1 MSETAIRVQRLG
13 KHYRIG
19 ERRQYGAL
27 RDTVTNTVSTSFR
40 RVAAL
45 LQGAAPPAM
54 PPPSNS
60 FWALRD
66 VSFDVPHGGLV
77 GIIGRN
83 GAGKSTLLKILSRI
97 TEPTEGR
104 VEIRGRI
111 GSLLEVGTGF
121 HPELTGRENTFLNG
135 AILGMKRAEIVRKFD
150 EIVAFAALE
159 SFIDTT
165 VKHYSTGMYM
175 RLAFAVA
182 AHLDPDILVIDE
194 VLAVGDAGFQ
204 KKCLRKM
211 EDVAKQGRTILF
223 VSHQMNQIRRLCDT
237 CLWLDGGRLRQQGPT
252 AEVTSA
258 YEAGPGVDGPRPGDD
273 ERTAARFTEWQL
285 VQPGTGNTNILDT
298 MATVTLRLF
307 LKVNRPIRYAHH
319 GIALFGAERQLM
331 WATATDGI
339 HLDVGVHQLTYVL
352 PTLPIRPG
360 NYTWQVSLYEDGQLI
375 DLWDCSPDLIV
386 ATIPRTHPRD
396 AWAGCLNI
404 PYEFESELVPVE
416 AAVVAA
422 GPA

>member
-1 MSETAIRVQRLG
+1 MTTTAIRVQGLG

-27 RDTVTNTVSTSFR
+27 RDTISNAVSTSFR
-40 RVAAL
+40 RVGAL
-45 LQGAAPPAM
+45 LQGTQPASA
-54 PPPSNS
+54 PPSNS

-66 VSFDVPHGGLV
+66 VSFDIPHGGLV

-97 TEPTEGR
+97 TEPTRGR

-135 AILGMKRAEIVRKFD
+135 AILGMKRAEMTRKFD

-237 CLWLDGGRLRQQGPT
+237 CLWLDGGLLRQQGPT
-252 AEVTSA
+252 GEVTGA
-258 YEAGPGVDGPRPGDD
+258 YEAGSQSVGDGPRPGDD

-285 VQPGTGNTNILDT
+285 VRSGAGKANILDT

-307 LKVNRPIRYAHH
+307 LKVNQPIRYAHH
-319 GIALFGAERQLM
+319 GIALYSVDRQLM

-339 HLDVGVHQLTYVL
+339 HLDVGVHHFTYVL

-396 AWAGCLNI
+396 AWAGILNI
-404 PYEFESELVPVE
+404 PYEFESALVPE
-416 AAVVAA
+416 ETAAV